1 MRVIEVK
8 VTLKKKSFLESLP
21 VVVERAVNEYGVNLR
36 RIIIEED
43 EKGCYT
49 VFITYESPVRRS

>member
-1 MRVIEVK
+1 MELTVK
-8 VTLKKKSFLESLP
+8 RKAFLENLP
-21 VVVERAVNEYGVNLR
+21 GLVEKAVSEYGIRLR
-36 RIIIEED
+36 KIVIEED

>member
-1 MRVIEVK
+1 MELTVK
-8 VTLKKKSFLESLP
+8 RKAFLENLP
-21 VVVERAVNEYGVNLR
+21 ELVEKAVREYGSRLR
-36 RIIIEED
+36 KIVIKED